1 MKKMMDKNDGNR
13 EKSYLKPLES
23 LAIMKL
29 IDQRINKK
37 TMHFID
43 DNLKF

>member
-1 MKKMMDKNDGNR
+1 MMDKNDGNR
-13 EKSYLKPLES
+13 EKSYLKTIGKSCYNEADRPTN
-23 LAIMKL
+23 K
-29 IDQRINKK
+29 KK